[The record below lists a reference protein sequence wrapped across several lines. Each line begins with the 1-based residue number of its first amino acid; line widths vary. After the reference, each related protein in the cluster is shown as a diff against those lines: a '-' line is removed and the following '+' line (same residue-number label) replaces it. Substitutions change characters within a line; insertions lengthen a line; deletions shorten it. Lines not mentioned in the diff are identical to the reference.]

1 MKVKSVTVSIVS
13 PSIFHEVMG
22 PNAMIFIFLNFEFYA
37 SFSLSSF
44 TFIKRFFS
52 SSLLSA
58 IRVVSSAYLSL
69 LISSSNLDSSLCFIQ
84 PSLDILLSQFGTR
97 LVPCQ
102 VWTVASQPPYRFLRR
117 QVSSSGIPIS
127 WRTFHSLLWSTQLKA
142 LAESMKQKQMFFWN
156 CLAFSLM
163 QRVLASWFLVPLPY
177 LNTACTYGSS
187 LFTYCWGL
195 AWRILS
201 ITC

>member
-1 MKVKSVTVSIVS
+1 MSFNFMAAVIIYKPAVILEPMKVKSVTVSIVS

-84 PSLDILLSQFGTR
+84 PSLDILLSRFGPSQ
-97 LVPCQ
+97 LFH
-102 VWTVASQPPYRFLRR
+102 VWF
-117 QVSSSGIPIS
+117 
-127 WRTFHSLLWSTQLKA
+127 
-142 LAESMKQKQMFFWN
+142 
-156 CLAFSLM
+156 
-163 QRVLASWFLVPLPY
+163 
-177 LNTACTYGSS
+177 
-187 LFTYCWGL
+187 
-195 AWRILS
+195 
-201 ITC
+201 